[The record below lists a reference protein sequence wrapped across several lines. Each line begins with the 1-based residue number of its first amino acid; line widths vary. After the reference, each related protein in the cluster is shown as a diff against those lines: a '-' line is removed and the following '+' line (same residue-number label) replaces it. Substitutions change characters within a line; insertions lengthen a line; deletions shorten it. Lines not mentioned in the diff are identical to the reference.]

1 VCTKCTVRYTFVPRS
16 SRRPF
21 ETIVSLE
28 REASESE
35 CRPPTYLATF
45 QFFANEPLSGNRKNR
60 PNHVFPGG
68 FLPLITPRSVLFYA
82 IARAKIAPSVGSPD
96 PAYVDS
102 IATYHYGAGVAIHI
116 QYIQYEPIR

>member
-1 VCTKCTVRYTFVPRS
+1 MCLVYLGWKHARHYARLFLQNL
-16 SRRPF
+16 
-21 ETIVSLE
+21 LE

-68 FLPLITPRSVLFYA
+68 SSHQHQGQMSDTATSAHAQRMYSELSLPQQSFQVSPEPTIHLEEQEDTSEDEDEERSLL
-82 IARAKIAPSVGSPD
+82 
-96 PAYVDS
+96 
-102 IATYHYGAGVAIHI
+102 
-116 QYIQYEPIR
+116 